1 MGVGFLLIP
10 LSAARR
16 LGVRMGFLGQ
26 RRGAGSVG
34 RLLGLVGA
42 AALAGL
48 SAGFVV
54 GLVEPR
60 RWTRYL
66 SARCSP
72 RVDRS
77 SSAPSD
83 IAQRSAVSPAGA
95 SPRHPP
101 RFRDPS

>member
-16 LGVRMGFLGQ
+16 LGVGMGFLGQ
-26 RRGAGSVG
+26 RREAGSVG

-42 AALAGL
+42 AVLAGL

-77 SSAPSD
+77 SSAPSVV
-83 IAQRSAVSPAGA
+83 APRSAVSHASA
-95 SPRHPP
+95 SPRHPT